1 MAALSVSTIRQ
12 RMQAQISTSL
22 GAQGWRP
29 SRFVPQLFGR
39 DTDMINPKVF
49 SVGVERTDTSG
60 DRQRISEG
68 TMVYTGLVVKF
79 AWRLRA
85 DNQIADFDA
94 ALDAEEDLMVACM
107 SASLIDLHIR
117 LEGIPSRTVSP
128 DGDWFLGELTFRAQH
143 RLALV

>member
-1 MAALSVSTIRQ
+1 MAALSISSIRQ
-12 RMQAQISTSL
+12 RMQAQVTTSL
-22 GAQGWRP
+22 GAQGWKP
-29 SRFVPQLFGR
+29 SRYVPELFGR
-39 DTDMINPKVF
+39 DTDMINPKAF
-49 SVGVERTDTSG
+49 SIGIGRTDISG

-68 TMVYTGLVVKF
+68 TMVYTELVVKF

-85 DNQIADFDA
+85 DNQVADFDA

-117 LEGIPSRTVSP
+117 LEGIPARQVSP

>member
-1 MAALSVSTIRQ
+1 MAALSVSAIRQ

-22 GAQGWRP
+22 GAQGWKP

-49 SVGVERTDTSG
+49 SVGIGRTDISG
-60 DRQRISEG
+60 DRQRATEG
-68 TMVYTGLVVKF
+68 TMVYTELVVRF

-85 DNQIADFDA
+85 DAQILDFDA

-107 SASLIDLHIR
+107 SASQIDLHIR
-117 LEGIPSRTVSP
+117 LEGIPARQVSP

-143 RLALV
+143 RLALL